1 MKNSNNTTVW
11 YSHLLILQPFSY
23 AHSAFISM
31 PQFKTFLKW
40 RKQQQKIGTQ
50 QNKKRTANV
59 SNAKKRKEHTNL
71 NQLTCIGVDMRCH
84 STNLDCLS
92 YLFVRCVASRVS
104 LAFFGILYCE
114 YSYCWCWRCCCC
126 LLEKLIPNEVRQES
140 PYLVWR
146 WINRY
151 KLRCEWKRF
160 GMWYKTVFATFL
172 RVLFAFDAHTQSL
185 ANSITCKTMNIHDFW
200 SSILNTWGET
210 R

>member
-1 MKNSNNTTVW
+1 MYWSR
-11 YSHLLILQPFSY
+11 H
-23 AHSAFISM
+23 AM
-31 PQFKTFLKW
+31 PQHQPRLLVVFICTMRLLFC
-40 RKQQQKIGTQ
+40 
-50 QNKKRTANV
+50 
-59 SNAKKRKEHTNL
+59 
-71 NQLTCIGVDMRCH
+71 LTTSHFPH
-84 STNLDCLS
+84 S
-92 YLFVRCVASRVS
+92 VS
-104 LAFFGILYCE
+104 LAFFGILYYE
-114 YSYCWCWRCCCC
+114 YSYCWCWRCCWC

-200 SSILNTWGET
+200 SSILNLEHVRWNTVTPLFFRCRNKSELNH
-210 R
+210 